1 MASALQSAIQSVRSA
16 TYLRSLESG
25 KSNNSKGSKGLHS
38 RVAKRNGSTAS
49 NIAMVRSR
57 PEQRANVTEAYALE
71 GPTNTLPE
79 DHDTAQNGI
88 WVNTT
93 FGLNNS
99 VV

>member
-1 MASALQSAIQSVRSA
+1 
-16 TYLRSLESG
+16 
-25 KSNNSKGSKGLHS
+25 
-38 RVAKRNGSTAS
+38 
-49 NIAMVRSR
+49 MVRSR